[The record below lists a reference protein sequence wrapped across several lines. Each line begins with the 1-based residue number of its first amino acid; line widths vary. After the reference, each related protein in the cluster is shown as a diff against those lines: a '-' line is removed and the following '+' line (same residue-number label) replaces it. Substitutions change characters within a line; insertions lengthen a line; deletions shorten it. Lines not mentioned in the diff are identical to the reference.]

1 MGRLKRIARR
11 TFLVGAAALAGGV
24 AFGTYMVRRPH
35 DNPLAEGLGPD
46 EVTFNPWILIGPERI
61 TLITPHV
68 DLGQGTAH
76 MQAMLLA
83 EEMDLDPGG
92 FETSFGDPSPAYWN
106 TAMAE
111 DAAPFRSS
119 DDGLMARGTRTAM
132 DAAFKVLGM
141 QVTGGS
147 TSSADSFDKLR
158 AAGAMARE
166 TLKLAAAQE
175 TGIAV
180 DRLSTGGGAVVLPDG
195 NRLPYTA
202 LAATAA
208 TLEPVTDVAPRAAS
222 NWRLIGQETERLD
235 IVAKSTGQ
243 QVFGI
248 DVTVEG
254 MVHAA
259 VRVNPRRGGL
269 NGYDASEAEAMRG
282 VQGIVEVT
290 DGVAAIADNT
300 WRAFEAV
307 NAVECNWAAGP
318 YPEEQADH
326 WAAVAASFTEER
338 LDKEWRHDGD
348 VPAALSGEAIEAE
361 YRAPY
366 LAHQPLEPLNAIV
379 RVTEGGVE
387 VWTGHQMPRFLQQ
400 VVAGVTGHEPDQV
413 TLHNQYTG
421 GSFGHRLEL
430 AHVRLATE
438 IADQMRGT
446 PVKLT
451 FQREEDFA
459 HDFPRQISMARARGA
474 VSEGRVAAAD
484 IQIASVSA
492 VRSQMGRIGQ
502 PVPGPDSQIPAG
514 VWNAP
519 YAIPNYRV
527 RAYAVPELAP
537 TSSWRSVGA
546 SSAGFFGESFLD
558 ELIHAAGADPMEERL
573 RLASDPRA
581 VAVLEAVAEMSG
593 WGRALPEGRGLGVAM
608 VESFGVPTAEVIE
621 VEATDRGIR
630 IHDVWVAAEVGTLL
644 DPVNFEN
651 QVQGGVIW
659 GLGHAINCEITYAG
673 GIAEQSNYDS
683 HDGMRIWQ
691 APRIAVRAVELGG
704 PVRGIGEPPVPP
716 AAPALANAIFAATGQ
731 RLREMP
737 FVRAMDFA

>member
-1 MGRLKRIARR
+1 MSRLGKIARR

-35 DNPLAEGLGPD
+35 ANPLAEGLGPD
-46 EVTFNPWILIGPERI
+46 EVTFNPWILVGRERI

-83 EEMDLDPGG
+83 EEMDLEPGG
-92 FETSFGDPSPAYWN
+92 FETDFGAPAAAYWN
-106 TAMAE
+106 TAMSG
-111 DAAPFRSS
+111 DAAPFRVS
-119 DDGLMARGTRTAM
+119 DDSLMARGTRTAM

-147 TSSADSFDKLR
+147 SSSADSFDKLR
-158 AAGAMARE
+158 EAGAMARE

-180 DRLSTGGGAVVLPDG
+180 DRLSTEAGAVVLPGGD
-195 NRLPYTA
+195 RIPYTD

-208 TLEPVTDVAPRAAS
+208 TLAPVTDVAPRAAS
-222 NWRLIGQETERLD
+222 NWRLIGHETERLD

-243 QVFGI
+243 QAYGI
-248 DVTVEG
+248 DLSIDG

-269 NGYDASEAEAMRG
+269 NGYDAGAAAAMRG
-282 VQGIVEVT
+282 VQGIVAVT
-290 DGVAAIADNT
+290 NGVAAIADNT
-300 WRAFEAV
+300 WRAFQAV
-307 NAVECNWAAGP
+307 NAVACDWASGP
-318 YPEEQADH
+318 YPDEQADH
-326 WAAVAASFTEER
+326 WAAVEASFTEDR
-338 LDKEWRHDGD
+338 LDREWRSDGD
-348 VPAALSGEAIEAE
+348 VASALSGASIEAE

-366 LAHQPLEPLNAIV
+366 VAHQPLEPLNAIV
-379 RVTEGGVE
+379 RVTDEGVE

-400 VVAGVTGHEPDQV
+400 VVAGVTGHDADQV
-413 TLHNQYTG
+413 TLHNQYAG
-421 GSFGHRLEL
+421 GSFGHRLEFE
-430 AHVRLATE
+430 HVRLATE

-459 HDFPRQISMARARGA
+459 QDFPRQISMARARGA
-474 VSEGRVAAAD
+474 VAGGQVSAAD
-484 IQIASVSA
+484 IQISSVSST
-492 VRSQMGRIGQ
+492 RSQMGRIGQ
-502 PVPGPDSQIPAG
+502 AVPGPDGQIPAG

-519 YAIPNYRV
+519 YAIANYRV
-527 RAYAVPELAP
+527 RAYAVQELAP

-558 ELIHAAGADPMEERL
+558 ELIHAAGADPLEERL
-573 RLASDPRA
+573 RLASGPRA
-581 VAVLEAVAEMSG
+581 IAVLEAVAEMSG
-593 WGRALPEGRGLGVAM
+593 WGRDLAEGRGLGVAM

-630 IHDVWVAAEVGTLL
+630 IHDVWVAAEVGTVI

-673 GIAEQSNYDS
+673 GAAEQSNYDR

-704 PVRGIGEPPVPP
+704 PVHGIGEPPVPP

-737 FVRAMDFA
+737 FVRAMDFV